1 MSAAG
6 YYAYHQHNNSV
17 DEEDSPLTT
26 TSTTTHD
33 TPTVIAN
40 GSSSHRTNYRTRVL
54 NASNTPSTVT
64 GRRVLITDDDEDGN
78 ASTMSASSASSSSS
92 STILAPRPT
101 TTTTTAPRN
110 HGANDTRQ
118 QQQQQQPSSSSSA
131 STPPPSSRINIA
143 TRQQQ
148 QQQQDQQPSA
158 QQPTSTSDDDRR
170 CWICFGEDEDSE
182 GIWVKPCKCSLVSH
196 EQCLLDWISEN
207 QKGSPLKKVYCPQ
220 CNTPYS
226 LMERRSVSLA
236 LLSLIDTL
244 ARTAAP
250 YLTFLGLGCSV
261 LLTSTTYGAYTV
273 MTLFGARQGERL
285 IGRPAFW
292 TWRTWLGLPAI
303 PAALVLSRS
312 RWADGVLPFAAM
324 LILRAT
330 SANQQ
335 GAVQMTW
342 PPSPAVTLGVLP
354 WIRLLYNNLYL
365 LAQHHLSRKLLHL
378 RNRQTSPQQQQ
389 QQAGT
394 DPTAAF
400 RQVLEQ
406 NGVDI
411 LADPVWEGR
420 RQQHQR
426 DEETR
431 RVEQEQ
437 ENALM
442 EVRESNDLGVTVIGA
457 LLWPTISSIVGSCL
471 NHFKL
476 VRQHFPEPFH
486 RNVLGGCLFVVV
498 KDMASLLYKYER
510 IKQRQSRRVR
520 NYSEIA
526 NFPAAVYFLS
536 LSLFDRS
543 HLMPGNKKHTL
554 KNIKNRDA
562 VHPYSRKAQQLQRV
576 ILRKN
581 KLTQKKGDRTATNS
595 RVERWLWFRYALDE
609 SIQCATKQQIHDL
622 IEMYIE
628 RNDEQLQ
635 TLEAE
640 RQKLMH
646 KRKDPKYDL
655 LVANKELDLNEYKS
669 GIELPDFNDGK
680 NLKRLRDWDGDVN
693 SMPLIK
699 TRLYR
704 QSDNPKYKE
713 PKESN
718 AMDVESKK
726 ATSNKKSLDSSMD
739 MDTN

>member
-1 MSAAG
+1 MSHFRYPNSTLMSAAG

-26 TSTTTHD
+26 TTSTTSSTHD

-92 STILAPRPT
+92 STILAPRPSTTAYRNHGTNDTRQQPST
-101 TTTTTAPRN
+101 TTTTTPSRINVARQQQHQQQQQDQP
-110 HGANDTRQ
+110 TPSQ
-118 QQQQQQPSSSSSA
+118 QQQQQQP
-131 STPPPSSRINIA
+131 TP
-143 TRQQQ
+143 
-148 QQQQDQQPSA
+148 
-158 QQPTSTSDDDRR
+158 TSDDDRR

-207 QKGSPLKKVYCPQ
+207 QKGSPLKKVCIVEGESCMFVCVCNVLMPLSLSFSFFVSLCATYFKVYCPQ

-354 WIRLLYNNLYL
+354 WIRYTSKNGK
-365 LAQHHLSRKLLHL
+365 KLC
-378 RNRQTSPQQQQ
+378 
-389 QQAGT
+389 
-394 DPTAAF
+394 
-400 RQVLEQ
+400 
-406 NGVDI
+406 I
-411 LADPVWEGR
+411 LM
-420 RQQHQR
+420 
-426 DEETR
+426 T
-431 RVEQEQ
+431 
-437 ENALM
+437 
-442 EVRESNDLGVTVIGA
+442 
-457 LLWPTISSIVGSCL
+457 
-471 NHFKL
+471 
-476 VRQHFPEPFH
+476 
-486 RNVLGGCLFVVV
+486 
-498 KDMASLLYKYER
+498 
-510 IKQRQSRRVR
+510 
-520 NYSEIA
+520 
-526 NFPAAVYFLS
+526 
-536 LSLFDRS
+536 
-543 HLMPGNKKHTL
+543 
-554 KNIKNRDA
+554 
-562 VHPYSRKAQQLQRV
+562 
-576 ILRKN
+576 
-581 KLTQKKGDRTATNS
+581 
-595 RVERWLWFRYALDE
+595 
-609 SIQCATKQQIHDL
+609 
-622 IEMYIE
+622 
-628 RNDEQLQ
+628 
-635 TLEAE
+635 
-640 RQKLMH
+640 
-646 KRKDPKYDL
+646 
-655 LVANKELDLNEYKS
+655 
-669 GIELPDFNDGK
+669 
-680 NLKRLRDWDGDVN
+680 
-693 SMPLIK
+693 
-699 TRLYR
+699 
-704 QSDNPKYKE
+704 
-713 PKESN
+713 
-718 AMDVESKK
+718 
-726 ATSNKKSLDSSMD
+726 
-739 MDTN
+739 